1 MSRHNLFL
9 VLACSFSIAG
19 PSFAAER
26 HLGAHVH
33 GQATVD
39 VAIDGDHLQ
48 VGLHVP
54 GHDAVGF
61 EHPPTSDAEKRTLA
75 HAIAT
80 LKAAHWLEPAKRAGC
95 RLLGANVSAP
105 ALQGVPTGGH
115 ANVDATYD
123 FSCADMT
130 KLDALDIRLVEAF
143 PSVQR
148 IVVDVVSSSGGGEQV
163 LERGVV
169 RVDIKP

>member
-1 MSRHNLFL
+1 MSFRPVFL
-9 VLACSFSIAG
+9 AVACSIAVVA
-19 PSFAAER
+19 PVLSAER

-33 GQATVD
+33 GQAKVD

-48 VGLHVP
+48 IGLHLP

-61 EHPPTSDAEKRTLA
+61 EHPPGNDVEKRTLS
-75 HAIAT
+75 HALAT
-80 LKAAHWLEPAKRAGC
+80 LKAARWLEPAKPAGC
-95 RLLGANVSAP
+95 RLLTAAVSAP
-105 ALQGVPTGGH
+105 ALQGTSTGGH
-115 ANVDATYD
+115 ADVDATYD
-123 FSCADMT
+123 FRCTDMA

-143 PSVQR
+143 PSIQR

-169 RVDIKP
+169 RVDITP